1 MKQCVHV
8 LHEPVVE
15 GFGNPVVL
23 RCIVSCESSLGALRL
38 KEVREFSSCV
48 FSSPVRVQAFDVN
61 AMLSLRPC
69 SKAFVRIE
77 CLVLGAENQDLG
89 VAGVIISE
97 CHIILA
103 SP

>member
-1 MKQCVHV
+1 M
-8 LHEPVVE
+8 
-15 GFGNPVVL
+15 
-23 RCIVSCESSLGALRL
+23 SCESSLSALRL

-48 FSSPVRVQAFDVN
+48 FSSPVGAQAFDVN

-69 SKAFVRIE
+69 GKAFVHIE
-77 CLVLGAENQDLG
+77 CLVLGAENRDLG
-89 VAGVIISE
+89 VAGVIVSE